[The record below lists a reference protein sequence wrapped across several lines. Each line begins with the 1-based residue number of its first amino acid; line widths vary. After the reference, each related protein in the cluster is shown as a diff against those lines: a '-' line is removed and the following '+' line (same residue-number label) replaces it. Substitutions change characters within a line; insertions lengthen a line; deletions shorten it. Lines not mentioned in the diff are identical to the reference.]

1 MGRKA
6 IRFCLTGLLGLA
18 AISLAGCTG
27 NLGSV
32 ESMEVTAKERD
43 CLTRAMYFESQRNS
57 EEGLLAV
64 GTVVMNRVKS
74 EQYPN
79 TICGVV
85 GQHRQFAHGVLRK
98 KMDPAQMVL
107 ADKVAGDV
115 LSGKRSDAVG
125 DEAMYFHAARIR
137 IPYKNVHYVTVAGGN
152 AFYEKRKGGGRQ
164 LPPLETSTTA
174 VAEADKAKPA
184 EAETPAAV
192 AQAPQSPA
200 PAAVTETAEAE
211 PLKPSITPVA
221 ASMSPLPSGSV
232 PSFAEPVDSSSSNT
246 TFIQKSTFGW

>member
-6 IRFCLTGLLGLA
+6 IKLCLAGLLGLVG
-18 AISLAGCTG
+18 ISLSGCTG
-27 NLGSV
+27 NLASV
-32 ESMEVTAKERD
+32 DGMEVTAKERD

-115 LSGKRSDAVG
+115 LAGKRSAELG

-137 IPYKNVHYVTVAGGN
+137 IPYKNVHYITVAGGN

-174 VAEADKAKPA
+174 VAEAEEAKP
-184 EAETPAAV
+184 EETTSAI
-192 AQAPQSPA
+192 AQTPQTPA
-200 PAAVTETAEAE
+200 PAAVTETAQSE

-221 ASMSPLPSGSV
+221 ASMSPIPDSV
-232 PSFAEPVDSSSSNT
+232 TPSFAEPVQSSPNT
-246 TFIQKSTFGW
+246 TLIQKSTFGW